1 MTDEQPQPKTNGVRY
16 WLNFA
21 MTHFW
26 KIVVVVVIAAYIFG
40 WLPLPEPKEILDFLK
55 EMKE

>member
-1 MTDEQPQPKTNGVRY
+1 MPDEQPQPKNNGVRY

-26 KIVVVVVIAAYIFG
+26 KIVVIVVLIAYFLG

-55 EMKE
+55 AMKE